1 MSLIDRGDYSIYGVK
16 KVKSASSF
24 IKMHAVKS
32 AKSRSVIM
40 EAEAT
45 TLLKFIKGNQKN
57 QLVIPIY
64 QRLYSWE
71 KEQCKE
77 LWDDIIKIGGN
88 DKMDGHFIGSIL
100 YVLDGIT
107 HSDNALLIIDGQQR
121 LTTITLLLTAL
132 RDHLNDEDEFLE
144 KFSCQKIESDYLI
157 NSDKDGDKKFR
168 LILSESDKDTLLS
181 LIDENRRKPS
191 EPSSKIMEN
200 FKLFEEWV
208 SNTNKLE
215 TIFKGLEKLMIVWI
229 ALKKEKNDPQ
239 LIFESMNSKGIEL
252 TQTDLIRNYIVM
264 ETEIE
269 KQEGFYNK
277 YWRAMEEEFKQNKKW
292 FDRFVRHY
300 LTIKT
305 REIPNINKVYVALK
319 DYRQKEG
326 IGIED
331 LLKDLQKY
339 CGYFCQI
346 VFKKEA
352 NKDLNKALGFLV
364 DLEMDVIYPLLLEL
378 YSDYS
383 DGVLSKADFIP
394 IIALIESYIC
404 RRAVCGLGTNSL
416 NKVFPSFTKH
426 IQKDEYFKSLKAHFG
441 YLTEKQRFPNNDEF
455 KKLFITID
463 FYHFKKREYFFERL
477 ENFERKERVYTH
489 EYTIEHIMPQTLT
502 EDTKEWERDLGEN
515 FKEIHDKYLHTIGN
529 LTLTGYNSEYSNKS
543 FQEKRDME
551 GGFKDSPLRLNQGL
565 RDLKSFG
572 EEEIKKRAND
582 LADLALKIW
591 TYPKLD
597 AETLEKYKPKKDKK
611 EKKVYDLNSYKFGSH
626 SRELFDILSKGIKA
640 LDEKIVEN
648 FNQDYISYKFS
659 KNFVDIVAQTKDLKL
674 YLNMPFYE
682 LQDEKNLARDMTN
695 KGHLGNGDIEVK
707 LETKENI
714 PYCLGL
720 IKQALEKQ
728 MGGRNRQ

>member
-1 MSLIDRGDYSIYGVK
+1 MKADAIKLLD
-16 KVKSASSF
+16 F
-24 IKMHAVKS
+24 IGKCQEKQ
-32 AKSRSVIM
+32 
-40 EAEAT
+40 
-45 TLLKFIKGNQKN
+45 F
-57 QLVIPIY
+57 VIPIY

-71 KEQCKE
+71 KEQCKQ
-77 LWDDIIKIGGN
+77 LWDDIIKIGGD
-88 DKMDGHFIGSIL
+88 DKMDGHFIGSI
-100 YVLDGIT
+100 VFVHDGT
-107 HSDNALLIIDGQQR
+107 YSTSHNELLIIDGQQR
-121 LTTITLLLTAL
+121 LTTITLLLIAL
-132 RDHLNDEDEFLE
+132 RDHLNDENEFLQ
-144 KFSCQKIESDYLI
+144 KFSCQKIQNRYLI
-157 NSDKDGDKKFR
+157 NSDEKDDKRFK
-168 LILSESDKDTLLS
+168 LILSEPNRDTLFS
-181 LIDENRRKPS
+181 LIDKDRRKPS

-200 FKLFEEWV
+200 FKLFEEWI
-208 SNTNKLE
+208 SKNTNKLE
-215 TIFKGLEKLMIVWI
+215 TIFKGLDKLMVVEIS
-229 ALKKEKNDPQ
+229 LERDKDNPQ
-239 LIFESMNSKGIEL
+239 LIFESMNSKGMEL
-252 TQTDLIRNYIVM
+252 AQTDLIRNYIVM

-277 YWRAMEEEFKQNKKW
+277 YWRAMEEDFKQNKKW

-305 REIPNINKVYVALK
+305 REIPNINKVYVAFK
-319 DYRQKEG
+319 DYRQKER

-352 NKDLNKALGFLV
+352 DKDLNKALGFLV
-364 DLEMDVIYPLLLEL
+364 DLEMDVVYPLLLEL

-416 NKVFPSFTKH
+416 NKVFPSFTKK
-426 IQKDEYFKSLKAHFG
+426 INKDQYLESIKVHFG

-455 KKLFITID
+455 KDCFITID
-463 FYHFKKREYFFERL
+463 FYKFKKNKYFFERL
-477 ENFERKERVYTH
+477 ENFDREERVYTH

-502 EDTKEWERDLGEN
+502 EEWERDLGEN
-515 FKEIHDKYLHTIGN
+515 FQEIHDKYLHTIGN
-529 LTLTGYNSEYSNKS
+529 LTLTGYNSKYSNKS
-543 FQEKRDME
+543 FQEKHGME

-565 RDLKSFG
+565 RDLKPFG
-572 EEEIKKRAND
+572 EEKIKKRAND

-597 AETLEKYKPKKDKK
+597 AETLEKYKQKGKR
-611 EKKVYDLNSYKFGSH
+611 EKKAYDLSSYKFGSH
-626 SRELFDILSKGIKA
+626 SRELFDILSKGIKD
-640 LDEKIVEN
+640 LDEKIVEK
-648 FNQDYISYKFS
+648 FNKMCISYKFDT
-659 KNFVDIVAQTKDLKL
+659 NFVSIVPLKNGGLNL

-682 LQDEKNLARDMTN
+682 LQDEKNLARKA
-695 KGHLGNGDIEVK
+695 KGNYGNGDIEVK
-707 LETKENI
+707 LETKEDI

-728 MGGRNRQ
+728 MGGRNKQ

>member
-1 MSLIDRGDYSIYGVK
+1 
-16 KVKSASSF
+16 
-24 IKMHAVKS
+24 
-32 AKSRSVIM
+32 M
-40 EAEAT
+40 EAKAT
-45 TLLKFIKGNQKN
+45 TLLEFFKQTQTNQF
-57 QLVIPIY
+57 VIPIY
-64 QRLYSWE
+64 QRLYSWK
-71 KEQCKE
+71 KEQCE
-77 LWDDIIKIGGN
+77 QLWDDIIKIGGN
-88 DKMDGHFIGSIL
+88 DKMGGHFIGSIL

-121 LTTITLLLTAL
+121 LTTITLLLIAL
-132 RDHLNDEDEFLE
+132 KDHLSDEVKRKE
-144 KFSCQKIESDYLI
+144 IEDHYLI

-168 LILSESDKDTLLS
+168 LILSDSDKDTLLY
-181 LIDENRRKPS
+181 LIDKDRRKPS
-191 EPSSKIMEN
+191 EPSSKIVEN

-208 SNTNKLE
+208 SKNTNQLE
-215 TIFKGLEKLMIVWI
+215 TIFKGLEKLMIVYI
-229 ALKKEKNDPQ
+229 ALEKEKDDPQ
-239 LIFESMNSKGIEL
+239 LIFESMNSKGMEL
-252 TQTDLIRNYIVM
+252 AQTDLIRNYIVM

-277 YWRAMEEEFKQNKKW
+277 YWRAMEEEFKQNEKW
-292 FDRFVRHY
+292 FDRFIRHY

-352 NKDLNKALGFLV
+352 DKDLNKALGFLV

-383 DGVLSKADFIP
+383 DGILSKDDFRRS
-394 IIALIESYIC
+394 IALIESYIC

-426 IQKDEYFKSLKAHFG
+426 IQKDEYFKSLEAHFG
-441 YLTEKQRFPNNDEF
+441 YLTNNQRFPKSDEF
-455 KKLFITID
+455 KDRLITID
-463 FYHFKKREYFFERL
+463 FYNKFKKKTKCFLERL
-477 ENFERKERVYTH
+477 ENFNRKERVYTY
-489 EYTIEHIMPQTLT
+489 EYTTEHIMPQKP
-502 EDTKEWERDLGEN
+502 EEEWERDLGEN
-515 FKEIHDKYLHTIGN
+515 FQEIHNKYLHTIGN
-529 LTLTGYNSEYSNKS
+529 LTLTGYNSEYRNKS

-565 RDLKSFG
+565 RDLESFG

-611 EKKVYDLNSYKFGSH
+611 EKKVYDLNSYNFGSH
-626 SRELFDILSKGIKA
+626 SRELFDILSKEIKA

-659 KNFVDIVAQTKDLKL
+659 KNFVDIVVQTKDLKL
-674 YLNMPFYE
+674 YLNMKFNE

-714 PYCLGL
+714 LYCLGL

>member
-1 MSLIDRGDYSIYGVK
+1 
-16 KVKSASSF
+16 
-24 IKMHAVKS
+24 
-32 AKSRSVIM
+32 M
-40 EAEAT
+40 EADVT
-45 TLLKFIKGNQKN
+45 TLLKFVKDNQKN

-71 KEQCKE
+71 KEQCKQ
-77 LWDDIIKIGGN
+77 LWDDIIEIGRN

-100 YVLDGIT
+100 YVLDGIK
-107 HSDNALLIIDGQQR
+107 HSDNTLLVIDGQQR
-121 LTTITLLLTAL
+121 LTTITLLLIAL
-132 RDHLNDEDEFLE
+132 RNHLSDEVKRKEIEDH
-144 KFSCQKIESDYLI
+144 YLI

-181 LIDENRRKPS
+181 LIDKDRRKPS
-191 EPSSKIMEN
+191 EPSSKIVEN
-200 FKLFEEWV
+200 FKLFEEWI
-208 SNTNKLE
+208 SKNTHKLE
-215 TIFKGLEKLMIVWI
+215 TIFKGLDKLMIVEI
-229 ALKKEKNDPQ
+229 ALKGKDDPQ
-239 LIFESMNSKGIEL
+239 LIFESMNSKGMEL

-264 ETEIE
+264 ETETE
-269 KQEGFYNK
+269 KQESFYNK
-277 YWRAMEEEFKQNKKW
+277 YWRAMEEDFKQNKKW

-305 REIPNINKVYVALK
+305 RAIPNIKKVYGAFK

-346 VFKKEA
+346 AFKKEA
-352 NKDLNKALGFLV
+352 DKDLNKALGFLV

-383 DGVLSKADFIP
+383 DGVLSKDDFRRS
-394 IIALIESYIC
+394 IALIESYIC
-404 RRAVCGLGTNSL
+404 RRTVCGLGTNSL
-416 NKVFPSFTKH
+416 NKVFPSFTRY
-426 IQKDEYFKSLKAHFG
+426 IQKDEYFRSLKVHFG

-463 FYHFKKREYFFERL
+463 FYKFKKREYFFERL
-477 ENFERKERVYTH
+477 ENFDRKERVYAS
-489 EYTIEHIMPQTLT
+489 EYTIEHIMPQKLT
-502 EDTKEWERDLGEN
+502 EEWERDLGEN
-515 FKEIHDKYLHTIGN
+515 FQEIHDKYLHTIGN
-529 LTLTGYNSEYSNKS
+529 LTLTGYNPEYSNKS
-543 FQEKRDME
+543 FQEKRGME

-565 RDLKSFG
+565 RDLESFG

-582 LADLALKIW
+582 LAVLALKIW
-591 TYPKLD
+591 TYPEPD

-611 EKKVYDLNSYKFGSH
+611 EKKVYDLSSYKFDSH
-626 SRELFDILSKGIKA
+626 SRELFDILRKEIKA
-640 LDEKIVEN
+640 LDEKIAEK
-648 FNQDYISYKFS
+648 FNQNYISYKFS
-659 KNFVDIVAQTKDLKL
+659 KNFVDIVVQTKDLKL
-674 YLNMPFYE
+674 YLNMKFNE
-682 LQDEKNLARDMTN
+682 LQDEKNLARNMTN
-695 KGHLGNGDIEVK
+695 KGHLGNGDIEVR

-714 PYCLGL
+714 PYCLRL

>member
-1 MSLIDRGDYSIYGVK
+1 
-16 KVKSASSF
+16 
-24 IKMHAVKS
+24 
-32 AKSRSVIM
+32 M
-40 EAEAT
+40 EAKAT
-45 TLLKFIKGNQKN
+45 TLLKFIKDNQKN

-71 KEQCKE
+71 KEQCKQ

-107 HSDNALLIIDGQQR
+107 HSNNALLIIDGQQR

-132 RDHLNDEDEFLE
+132 RNHLSDEVKRKE
-144 KFSCQKIESDYLI
+144 IENRYLI

-181 LIDENRRKPS
+181 LIDKDRRKPS
-191 EPSSKIMEN
+191 EPSLKIVEN
-200 FKLFEEWV
+200 FKLFEEWIRK
-208 SNTNKLE
+208 NTDKLE
-215 TIFKGLEKLMIVWI
+215 TIFKGLEKLMIVEI
-229 ALKKEKNDPQ
+229 ALEKRKDDPQ

-252 TQTDLIRNYIVM
+252 TQTDLIRNYIIM

-269 KQEGFYNK
+269 KQEGFYNQ
-277 YWRAMEEEFKQNKKW
+277 YWRAMEENFKQNKKL

-305 REIPNINKVYVALK
+305 REIPNLNKVYVTLK

-346 VFKKEA
+346 AFKKEA
-352 NKDLNKALGFLV
+352 DKDLNKALGFLV
-364 DLEMDVIYPLLLEL
+364 DLERDVVYPLLLEL

-383 DGVLSKADFIP
+383 DGVLSKDDFRRS
-394 IIALIESYIC
+394 IALIESYIC
-404 RRAVCGLGTNSL
+404 RRAVCGLGANSL
-416 NKVFPSFTKH
+416 NKVFPSFAKK
-426 IQKDEYFKSLKAHFG
+426 INKDQYLESIEAHF
-441 YLTEKQRFPNNDEF
+441 LSLEKTAGKFPKDSEF
-455 KKLFITID
+455 RDSFITKEL
-463 FYHFKKREYFFERL
+463 YGRNKTKKKKTKYFLERL
-477 ENFERKERVYTH
+477 NFDTKEPVDTQKCN
-489 EYTIEHIMPQTLT
+489 IEHIMPQTLT
-502 EDTKEWERDLGEN
+502 PEWQRDLGEN
-515 FKEIHDKYLHTIGN
+515 FKAIHEKYLHTIGN
-529 LTLTGYNSEYSNKS
+529 LTLTGYNPEYSNKS

-551 GGFKDSPLRLNQGL
+551 KGFKQSSLKLNQGL
-565 RDLKSFG
+565 RDLESFG

-626 SRELFDILSKGIKA
+626 SRELFDILSKEIKA
-640 LDEKIVEN
+640 LDEKIVEK
-648 FNQDYISYKFS
+648 FNKMCISYKFDT
-659 KNFVDIVAQTKDLKL
+659 NFVSIVPLKNGGLNL

-682 LQDEKNLARDMTN
+682 LQDEKNLAKKA
-695 KGHLGNGDIEVK
+695 KGNYGNGDIEVK

>member
-1 MSLIDRGDYSIYGVK
+1 
-16 KVKSASSF
+16 
-24 IKMHAVKS
+24 
-32 AKSRSVIM
+32 M
-40 EAEAT
+40 EADAT
-45 TLLKFIKGNQKN
+45 TLLNFIKDNQKN

-64 QRLYSWE
+64 QRVYSWE
-71 KEQCKE
+71 KEQCKQ
-77 LWDDIIKIGGN
+77 LWDDIIKIGGD

-107 HSDNALLIIDGQQR
+107 HSNNILLIIDGQQR

-132 RDHLNDEDEFLE
+132 RNHLSDEVKRKEIEDH
-144 KFSCQKIESDYLI
+144 YLI

-168 LILSESDKDTLLS
+168 LILSESDKDTLLY
-181 LIDENRRKPS
+181 LIDKDRRKPS
-191 EPSSKIMEN
+191 EPSLKIMEN
-200 FKLFEEWV
+200 FKLFEEWIRK
-208 SNTNKLE
+208 NTDKLE
-215 TIFKGLEKLMIVWI
+215 TIFKGLEKLMIVEI
-229 ALKKEKNDPQ
+229 ALGKGKDDPQ

-300 LTIKT
+300 VTIKT
-305 REIPNINKVYVALK
+305 KIPNVNKVYVALK

-352 NKDLNKALGFLV
+352 DKDLNKALDFLV

-383 DGVLSKADFIP
+383 DGVLSKDDFRRS
-394 IIALIESYIC
+394 IALIESYIC
-404 RRAVCGLGTNSL
+404 RRAVCGIPPNGL
-416 NKVFPSFTKH
+416 NKFFASFARH
-426 IQKDEYFKSLKAHFG
+426 IQKDEYFKSLEAHFG
-441 YLTEKQRFPNNDEF
+441 SLTEKQRFPNNDEF
-455 KKLFITID
+455 KDCFITID
-463 FYHFKKREYFFERL
+463 FYRFKKNRYFFERL
-477 ENFERKERVYTH
+477 ENFDRKERVYTH

-502 EDTKEWERDLGEN
+502 EEWERDLGEN
-515 FKEIHDKYLHTIGN
+515 FQEIHDKYLNTIGN
-529 LTLTGYNSEYSNKS
+529 LTKTGYNTEYSNKS

-551 GGFKDSPLRLNQGL
+551 KGFKDSPLKLNQSL
-565 RDLKSFG
+565 KDLESFG
-572 EEEIKKRAND
+572 EKEIKKRAND
-582 LADLALKIW
+582 LADWALKIW
-591 TYPKLD
+591 TYPNLD

-611 EKKVYDLNSYKFGSH
+611 EKKAYDLNSYNFGSH
-626 SRELFDILSKGIKA
+626 SRELFDILSKEIKA
-640 LDEKIVEN
+640 LDEKILEK
-648 FNQDYISYKFS
+648 FNKMCISYKFG
-659 KNFVDIVAQTKDLKL
+659 KNFVSIVPLKNGGLNL

-682 LQDEKNLARDMTN
+682 LQDEKNLAKKA
-695 KGHLGNGDIEVK
+695 KGNYGNGNIEVK

-714 PYCLGL
+714 PYCLEL

>member
-1 MSLIDRGDYSIYGVK
+1 MKADAIKLLDLIG
-16 KVKSASSF
+16 KSQEKQF
-24 IKMHAVKS
+24 I
-32 AKSRSVIM
+32 
-40 EAEAT
+40 
-45 TLLKFIKGNQKN
+45 
-57 QLVIPIY
+57 IPIY
-64 QRLYSWE
+64 QRVYSWE

-77 LWDDIIKIGGN
+77 LWDDIIKVGGDN
-88 DKMDGHFIGSIL
+88 KMDGHFIGSIL
-100 YVLDGIT
+100 YVLDGFT
-107 HSDNALLIIDGQQR
+107 HFNNALLIIDGQQR

-132 RDHLNDEDEFLE
+132 RDHWSDKRKEIED
-144 KFSCQKIESDYLI
+144 DYLI

-168 LILSESDKDTLLS
+168 LILSEPDRDTLLS
-181 LIDENRRKPS
+181 LIDKDRRKPS
-191 EPSSKIMEN
+191 EPSLKIIEN
-200 FKLFEEWV
+200 FKLFEEWIRK
-208 SNTNKLE
+208 NTDKLE

-229 ALKKEKNDPQ
+229 ALEKGKDDPQ

-252 TQTDLIRNYIVM
+252 TQADLIRNYIIM
-264 ETEIE
+264 ETEVE
-269 KQEGFYNK
+269 KQEDFYNQ
-277 YWRAMEEEFKQNKKW
+277 YWRAMEEDFKQNETL
-292 FDRFVRHY
+292 FNQFVRHY

-305 REIPNINKVYVALK
+305 REIPIEKRVYEAFK
-319 DYRQKEG
+319 DYRQKKG
-326 IGIED
+326 IEIED

-346 VFKKEA
+346 AFKKEA
-352 NKDLNKALGFLV
+352 DKDLNKALSFLV

-383 DGVLSKADFIP
+383 DEVLSEADFID
-394 IIALIESYIC
+394 IIYLIESYIC

-416 NKVFPSFTKH
+416 NKIFASFTKK
-426 IQKDEYFKSLKAHFG
+426 IQKDEYFKSLKAHFV

-463 FYHFKKREYFFERL
+463 FYNFQKREYFLERL
-477 ENFERKERVYTH
+477 ENFKRKERVYTH
-489 EYTIEHIMPQTLT
+489 EYTTEHIMPQTLT
-502 EDTKEWERDLGEN
+502 EEWKRDLGEN
-515 FKEIHDKYLHTIGN
+515 FQAIHDKYLHTIGN
-529 LTLTGYNSEYSNKS
+529 LTLTGYNKEYSNKS

-551 GGFKDSPLRLNQGL
+551 KGFKQSPLRLNQGL
-565 RDLKSFG
+565 RDLESFG
-572 EEEIKKRAND
+572 EKEIEKRAND

-597 AETLEKYKPKKDKK
+597 AETLEKYKPKK
-611 EKKVYDLNSYKFGSH
+611 EKKVYDLSSYKFGSH
-626 SRELFDILSKGIKA
+626 SRELFDILSKEIKA

-648 FNQDYISYKFS
+648 FNQDYISYKFD
-659 KNFVDIVAQTKDLKL
+659 KNFVDIVVQTKDLKL
-674 YLNMPFYE
+674 YLNMKFNE

-728 MGGRNRQ
+728 MGCRNRQ

>member
-1 MSLIDRGDYSIYGVK
+1 MEADKNTLLN
-16 KVKSASSF
+16 F
-24 IKMHAVKS
+24 IKD
-32 AKSRSVIM
+32 
-40 EAEAT
+40 
-45 TLLKFIKGNQKN
+45 NQKN

-64 QRLYSWE
+64 QRVYSWE

-77 LWDDIIKIGGN
+77 LWDDIIKIGGD

-107 HSDNALLIIDGQQR
+107 HSDNTLLIIDGQQR

-132 RDHLNDEDEFLE
+132 RNHLINEDEFLE
-144 KFSCQKIESDYLI
+144 KFSHQKIQNDYLI

-168 LILSESDKDTLLS
+168 LILSESDKDTLLY
-181 LIDENRRKPS
+181 LIDKNRRKPS
-191 EPSSKIMEN
+191 EPSSKIVEN

-208 SNTNKLE
+208 SNTDKLE
-215 TIFKGLEKLMIVWI
+215 TIFKGLEKLMIVGI
-229 ALKKEKNDPQ
+229 ALEKGKDDPQ
-239 LIFESMNSKGIEL
+239 LIFESMNSKGMEL
-252 TQTDLIRNYIVM
+252 TQTDLIRNYILM
-264 ETEIE
+264 GLEPK
-269 KQEGFYNK
+269 KQEIFYKK
-277 YWRAMEEEFKQNKKW
+277 YWRSMEEDFKQNKKL
-292 FDRFVRHY
+292 FDQFVRHY

-305 REIPNINKVYVALK
+305 RDIPNINKVYEAFK
-319 DYRQKEG
+319 RYQQER
-326 IGIED
+326 GIETEV
-331 LLKDLQKY
+331 LLQDLQKY
-339 CGYFCQI
+339 CGFFCQI

-352 NKDLNKALGFLV
+352 DKDLNKALGFLV
-364 DLEMDVIYPLLLEL
+364 DLEMDVVYPLLLEL

-394 IIALIESYIC
+394 IIALIESYIF

-416 NKVFPSFTKH
+416 NKVFPFVTKK
-426 IQKDEYFKSLKAHFG
+426 INKVQYLESIKAHFG

-455 KKLFITID
+455 KDCFITID
-463 FYHFKKREYFFERL
+463 FYKFKKREYFFERL
-477 ENFERKERVYTH
+477 ENFDTKEPVNTKGL
-489 EYTIEHIMPQTLT
+489 TIEHIMPQKLT
-502 EDTKEWERDLGEN
+502 EEWERDLGEN
-515 FKEIHDKYLHTIGN
+515 FQEIHNKYLHTIGN
-529 LTLTGYNSEYSNKS
+529 LTRTGYNPEYRNKS
-543 FQEKRDME
+543 FQEKQGME
-551 GGFKDSPLRLNQGL
+551 KGFKDSPLRLNQGL
-565 RDLKSFG
+565 RDLESFG

-591 TYPKLD
+591 TYPKLN

-611 EKKVYDLNSYKFGSH
+611 EKKVYDLSSYKFGSH

-640 LDEKIVEN
+640 LDERITEN

-659 KNFVDIVAQTKDLKL
+659 KNFVDIVVQTKDLKL
-674 YLNMPFYE
+674 YLNMKFNE

>member
-1 MSLIDRGDYSIYGVK
+1 MKAD
-16 KVKSASSF
+16 
-24 IKMHAVKS
+24 
-32 AKSRSVIM
+32 
-40 EAEAT
+40 AT
-45 TLLKFIKGNQKN
+45 TLLKFIEDNQNN

-71 KEQCKE
+71 KEQCKQ

-88 DKMDGHFIGSIL
+88 DKMNGHFIGSIL
-100 YVLDGIT
+100 YVLDSIT
-107 HSDNALLIIDGQQR
+107 HSNNALLIIDGQQR

-132 RDHLNDEDEFLE
+132 RNHLSDKRKEIEDH
-144 KFSCQKIESDYLI
+144 YLI

-181 LIDENRRKPS
+181 LIDKDRRKPS

-200 FKLFEEWV
+200 FELFEEWI
-208 SNTNKLE
+208 SKNTDKLG
-215 TIFKGLEKLMIVWI
+215 TIFKGLEKLTIVWI
-229 ALKKEKNDPQ
+229 ALEKGKDDPQ
-239 LIFESMNSKGIEL
+239 LIFESMNSKGMEL

-264 ETEIE
+264 ETEVE

-277 YWRAMEEEFKQNKKW
+277 YWRAMEEDFKQNEKL

-305 REIPNINKVYVALK
+305 GKIPNINRVYVAFK
-319 DYRQKEG
+319 DYQQKEG
-326 IGIED
+326 IEIEA
-331 LLKDLQKY
+331 LLQDLQKY

-346 VFKKEA
+346 VFKKFKKEA
-352 NKDLNKALGFLV
+352 DKDLNKALGFLV
-364 DLEMDVIYPLLLEL
+364 DLDMDVVYPLLLEL

-383 DGVLSKADFIP
+383 DRVLSEDDFKHSID
-394 IIALIESYIC
+394 LIESYIC

-426 IQKDEYFKSLKAHFG
+426 IQKDEYFESLKVHFG
-441 YLTEKQRFPNNDEF
+441 SLTKEQRFPNDDEF
-455 KKLFITID
+455 RNSFITRD
-463 FYHFKKREYFFERL
+463 FYKKFEKKTKCFLERL
-477 ENFERKERVYTH
+477 ENFDRKERVYTT
-489 EYTIEHIMPQTLT
+489 EYTIEHIMPQKLD
-502 EDTKEWERDLGEN
+502 EEWKKALGQDYER
-515 FKEIHDKYLHTIGN
+515 IHTQYLHTIGN
-529 LTLTGYNSEYSNKS
+529 LTLTGYNDKYSNKS
-543 FQEKRDME
+543 FKEKQGME
-551 GGFKDSPLRLNQGL
+551 KGFKDSPLRLNQSL
-565 RDLKSFG
+565 RDLESFG

-611 EKKVYDLNSYKFGSH
+611 ENKVYDLSSYKFGSH
-626 SRELFDILSKGIKA
+626 SRELFDILRKGIKA
-640 LDEKIVEN
+640 LDEKIVEK
-648 FNQDYISYKFS
+648 FNKMCISYKFDT
-659 KNFVDIVAQTKDLKL
+659 NFVSIVPLKNGGLNL

-682 LQDEKNLARDMTN
+682 LQDEKNLAKKA
-695 KGHLGNGDIEVK
+695 KGNYGNGNIEVK

-728 MGGRNRQ
+728 MGGRNR

>member
-1 MSLIDRGDYSIYGVK
+1 MKAD
-16 KVKSASSF
+16 
-24 IKMHAVKS
+24 
-32 AKSRSVIM
+32 
-40 EAEAT
+40 AT
-45 TLLKFIKGNQKN
+45 PLLKFIKDNQKN

-64 QRLYSWE
+64 QRVYSWE

-77 LWDDIIKIGGN
+77 LWDDIIKVGGD

-132 RDHLNDEDEFLE
+132 RDHWSDKRKEIEDH
-144 KFSCQKIESDYLI
+144 YLI

-181 LIDENRRKPS
+181 LIDKDKRKPS
-191 EPSSKIMEN
+191 KPSSKIVEN

-208 SNTNKLE
+208 SNTGKLE
-215 TIFKGLEKLMIVWI
+215 TIFKGLEKLMIVEI
-229 ALKKEKNDPQ
+229 ALEKGKDDPQ
-239 LIFESMNSKGIEL
+239 LIFESMNSKGMEL

-264 ETEIE
+264 ETEVE
-269 KQEGFYNK
+269 KQESFYNK
-277 YWRAMEEEFKQNKKW
+277 YWRAMEEEFEQNKKL

-305 REIPNINKVYVALK
+305 RDIPNINKVYVALK
-319 DYRQKEG
+319 RYQQER
-326 IGIED
+326 GIETEV
-331 LLKDLQKY
+331 LLQDLQKY
-339 CGYFCQI
+339 CGYFCRI

-352 NKDLNKALGFLV
+352 DKDLSKALGFLV

-383 DGVLSKADFIP
+383 DKVLSKTDFIRS
-394 IIALIESYIC
+394 IALIEGYIC

-426 IQKDEYFKSLKAHFG
+426 IQKDEYFKSLEAHFG

-455 KKLFITID
+455 KDCFITID
-463 FYHFKKREYFFERL
+463 FYKFKKNRYFFERL
-477 ENFERKERVYTH
+477 EEKLEDDTKEPVNTQKC
-489 EYTIEHIMPQTLT
+489 TIEHIMPQELT
-502 EDTKEWERDLGEN
+502 EEWKRDLGEN
-515 FKEIHDKYLHTIGN
+515 FQAIHDKYLHTIGN
-529 LTLTGYNSEYSNKS
+529 LTLTGYNSTYSNKS
-543 FQEKRDME
+543 FQEKQGME
-551 GGFKDSPLRLNQGL
+551 KGFKQSPLKLNQGL
-565 RDLKSFG
+565 RDLESFG

-591 TYPKLD
+591 TYPNLD
-597 AETLEKYKPKKDKK
+597 AETLEKYKPKKNKK
-611 EKKVYDLNSYKFGSH
+611 EKKVYDLSSYKFGSH
-626 SRELFDILSKGIKA
+626 SRELFDILSKEIKA
-640 LDEKIVEN
+640 LDERITEN
-648 FNQDYISYKFS
+648 FNQDYISYKFG
-659 KNFVDIVAQTKDLKL
+659 KNFVDIVVQNKDLKL
-674 YLNMPFYE
+674 YLNMKFNE
-682 LQDEKNLARDMTN
+682 LQDAKNLARDMTN

-714 PYCLGL
+714 PYYLGL
-720 IKQALEKQ
+720 IKQVLEKQ